1 MPPPT
6 VSGTLYVNPTCA
18 GLKLPES
25 VSGIGVI
32 VTEAEADL
40 VGSAELV
47 AVMVAVEVALTV
59 GD

>member
-1 MPPPT
+1 M
-6 VSGTLYVNPTCA
+6 NPTCA